1 MNGDN
6 MSQGFRLWMMRLM
19 FKDVQWFG
27 SGVVIA
33 SDKPMAS
40 AHFVD
45 GKSVFSHMGYN
56 ITVLRER

>member
-1 MNGDN
+1 
-6 MSQGFRLWMMRLM
+6 MSLLKQHIRSWVIGLL
-19 FKDVQWFG
+19 FKDVRWLG
-27 SGVVIA
+27 LGVIIA